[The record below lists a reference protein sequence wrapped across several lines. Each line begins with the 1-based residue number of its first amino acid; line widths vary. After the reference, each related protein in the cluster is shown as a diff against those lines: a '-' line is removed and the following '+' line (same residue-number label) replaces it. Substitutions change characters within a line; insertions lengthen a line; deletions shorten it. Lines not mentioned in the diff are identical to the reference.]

1 MPQFDIF
8 SFSSQLFWVFF
19 SFSLLYASLAYYLL
33 PALAI
38 SLKVRKRKLLVSSS
52 SSSSTSIIAEPNSG
66 SVSSFEVSLDNSV
79 SQKESFLSNASNS
92 SNSSLTLDKFC
103 SPLDVSIVEKT
114 SLKYFVKKVS
124 SHMFALS
131 VS

>member
-38 SLKVRKRKLLVSSS
+38 SLKVRKRKLLVSQSSGLSNTSNLVESS
-52 SSSSTSIIAEPNSG
+52 SGA
-66 SVSSFEVSLDNSV
+66 VSSFDVSLDSSL
-79 SQKESFLSNASNS
+79 SQKDAFLSNGFVWKDA
-92 SNSSLTLDKFC
+92 L
-103 SPLDVSIVEKT
+103 LDVSIVEKT
-114 SLKYFVKKVS
+114 SLKSFTKRFYS
-124 SHMFALS
+124 QLFALS
-131 VS
+131 VG